1 MEKQLLYS
9 ESHEWVKWI
18 NENEAFVGLSE
29 YAASQLGDIV
39 YVNIDADE
47 VSVKD
52 VLGDIESVK
61 AVSDFYSPLEG
72 RVVEVNQEIIDNPA
86 LINEDSENTWICKIS
101 NISNNVKL
109 LSKEEYDAFVKE
121 Q

>member
-1 MEKQLLYS
+1 MENELLYS

-18 NENEAFVGLSE
+18 SETEAYVGLSK
-29 YAASQLGDIV
+29 YAAAQLGDIV
-39 YVNIDADE
+39 YINIDAQE

-72 RVVEVNQEIIDNPA
+72 DVIEVNQEIVDNPA
-86 LINEDSENTWICKIS
+86 LITEDAENVWICKIA
-101 NISNNVKL
+101 NIKNKVKL
-109 LSKEEYDAFVKE
+109 LSKKEYEAFIEE
-121 Q
+121 